1 MTLTVPTQ
9 MLPLQT
15 DAAGTWRVGATR
27 VSLDVVLAAFNA
39 GIHPEEIVQRF
50 PTLDLGDVYAIIGYY
65 LHNQA
70 FVDRYLAEQQA
81 AADAIR
87 RDIEARQ
94 HPDPLRAKL
103 LAARAQHDT
112 P

>member
-9 MLPLQT
+9 TLPLQT
-15 DAAGTWRVGATR
+15 DAAGTLRVGATR

-39 GIHPEEIVQRF
+39 GINPEEIVQRF

-70 FVDRYLAEQQA
+70 S
-81 AADAIR
+81 
-87 RDIEARQ
+87 
-94 HPDPLRAKL
+94 
-103 LAARAQHDT
+103 
-112 P
+112 